1 MASWGD
7 VNAAL
12 NRLVREGVITGFR
25 TNISEP
31 SSTLAL
37 HVVVTT
43 DRALG
48 DAGRLAARAR
58 VEERLERLVS
68 GAVVTLDRS
77 NGAEWGD
84 ESPARAWS
92 SGRG

>member
-37 HVVVTT
+37 HVVITT
-43 DRALG
+43 DAALDG
-48 DAGRLAARAR
+48 AGALAARAR
-58 VEERLERLVS
+58 VEKQLEPLVP
-68 GAVVTLDRS
+68 GAVVTVDRS
-77 NGAEWGD
+77 A
-84 ESPARAWS
+84 A
-92 SGRG
+92 